1 MRRQGFRKQKFNFK
15 IEFNM
20 KKKSSFYHNTL
31 AFAYVLLVA
40 VFLWVAIS
48 STIQRFK
55 CAKLTETEIF
65 IRIPKSFVCDWANC
79 N

>member
-1 MRRQGFRKQKFNFK
+1 
-15 IEFNM
+15 M
-20 KKKSSFYHNTL
+20 KKLNFTTKTAIVVY
-31 AFAYVLLVA
+31 AMLVA
-40 VFLWVAIS
+40 VFMWVAIS

>member
-1 MRRQGFRKQKFNFK
+1 
-15 IEFNM
+15 M
-20 KKKSSFYHNTL
+20 KKFKFKEN
-31 AFAYVLLVA
+31 VA
-40 VFLWVAIS
+40 IVVYAMVVALFMWVAIS

>member
-1 MRRQGFRKQKFNFK
+1 MKTKFKFK
-15 IEFNM
+15 TQLI
-20 KKKSSFYHNTL
+20 

>member
-1 MRRQGFRKQKFNFK
+1 
-15 IEFNM
+15 M
-20 KKKSSFYHNTL
+20 KKFKFKENAAIVVY
-31 AFAYVLLVA
+31 AMLVA

-55 CAKLTETEIF
+55 CVKLTETEIF

>member
-1 MRRQGFRKQKFNFK
+1 
-15 IEFNM
+15 M
-20 KKKSSFYHNTL
+20 KKFRFKENAAIVVY
-31 AFAYVLLVA
+31 AMLVA
-40 VFLWVAIS
+40 VFMWVAIS

-55 CAKLTETEIF
+55 CVKLTETEIF

>member
-1 MRRQGFRKQKFNFK
+1 
-15 IEFNM
+15 M
-20 KKKSSFYHNTL
+20 KKFRFKENAAIVVY
-31 AFAYVLLVA
+31 AMLVA
-40 VFLWVAIS
+40 VFMWVGIS

>member
-1 MRRQGFRKQKFNFK
+1 
-15 IEFNM
+15 M
-20 KKKSSFYHNTL
+20 KKFRFKENAAIVVY
-31 AFAYVLLVA
+31 AMLVA
-40 VFLWVAIS
+40 VFMWVAIS

-79 N
+79 HQRPSGLPFGGDK

>member
-1 MRRQGFRKQKFNFK
+1 
-15 IEFNM
+15 M
-20 KKKSSFYHNTL
+20 KKFRFKENT
-31 AFAYVLLVA
+31 AIVVYAMLVA
-40 VFLWVAIS
+40 VCMWVAIS